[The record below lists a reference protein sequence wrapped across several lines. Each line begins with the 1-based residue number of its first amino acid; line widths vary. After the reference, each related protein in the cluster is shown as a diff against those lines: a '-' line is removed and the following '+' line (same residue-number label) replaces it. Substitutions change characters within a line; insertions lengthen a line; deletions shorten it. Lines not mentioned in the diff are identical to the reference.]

1 MTRAKIEGKVR
12 HLISSMQWPGV
23 TILNLPPQKLGNFPV
38 EKRKKGRK
46 KFMQWTQ
53 PNQLLTISPEGVQ
66 GTPGKLLFS

>member
-23 TILNLPPQKLGNFPV
+23 TILNLPPLNSGNFPV

-53 PNQLLTISPEGVQ
+53 PYVFLPK
-66 GTPGKLLFS
+66 TPVGC